1 MTQGTTTDA
10 FLGGKIHVLQPKRG
24 FRSGIDAVMLAAAVP
39 ALPDQ
44 TVLELGC
51 GVGVASLCLDAR
63 IGNLHLTGVELQSEY
78 AVLAQQNATSNNSE
92 MDVICADLRQ
102 LPAPL
107 RQKQF
112 NHVMMNPPYFDRTQG
127 HAANDEGRDVA
138 LAGTTPLS
146 DWLDVGIRR
155 LAPKGT
161 LTIIQHISRLPEVLS
176 AIQGRIGSIIL
187 RPIAAQLA
195 ADPGLFLLQ
204 AKHSGRAPFIMSQPW
219 IMHGADAANGNIE
232 SYTPD
237 TKAILRDGAA
247 FPMCD

>member
-1 MTQGTTTDA
+1 MTQDTTTDA

-51 GVGVASLCLDAR
+51 GVGVASLCLEAR

-92 MDVICADLRQ
+92 MDIICADLRQ

-127 HAANDEGRDVA
+127 HAANDEGRNVA

-176 AIQGRIGSIIL
+176 AIQGRIGSITL
-187 RPIAAQLA
+187 RPIAAQLT